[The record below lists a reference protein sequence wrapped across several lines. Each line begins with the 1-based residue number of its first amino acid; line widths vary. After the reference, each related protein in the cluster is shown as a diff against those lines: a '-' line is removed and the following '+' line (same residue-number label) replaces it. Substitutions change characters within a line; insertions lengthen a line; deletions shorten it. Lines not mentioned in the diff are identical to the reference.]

1 MDGNV
6 LAAAVIY
13 RDAPAALEW
22 LERAFGF
29 ETTMAIDPPPGQ
41 PTMGHYE
48 MDCGVGRIMIGS
60 EWTDSARSPASVGG
74 VNTQSLHI
82 GLAEGID
89 AHCER
94 ARAAGATIVQE
105 PEDQFYGDRTYRV
118 ADLDGHVWTFSQHV
132 RDVSRAEAEA
142 AIGTSIRAKNWS

>member
-1 MDGNV
+1 MDGNTF
-6 LAAAVIY
+6 AAAVIY

-48 MDCGVGRIMIGS
+48 MDCGGGRIMVGS
-60 EWTDSARSPASVGG
+60 EWTESARSPASVGG
-74 VNTQSLHI
+74 ANTQYLHI
-82 GLAEGID
+82 QLDSGLD

-105 PEDQFYGDRTYRV
+105 PEDQFYGDRTYRA
-118 ADLDGHVWTFSQHV
+118 ADLDGHEWVFAMHV

>member
-1 MDGNV
+1 MDGNNF
-6 LAAAVIY
+6 AAAVIY
-13 RDAPAALEW
+13 RDAPAALQW

-29 ETTMAIDPPPGQ
+29 ETTMAIDPPPDQ

-48 MDCGVGRIMIGS
+48 MDCGGGRIMVGS
-60 EWTDSARSPASVGG
+60 EWTESARSPASVGG
-74 VNTQSLHI
+74 VNTQSLHV
-82 GLAEGID
+82 GLAADID

-94 ARAAGATIVQE
+94 ARAAGAAIVQE
-105 PEDQFYGDRTYRV
+105 PEGQFYGDRTYRA

-132 RDVSRAEAEA
+132 RDVGRAEAEA